1 MAEKNTCGC
10 GVSAESISREPWKL
24 GATDRINR
32 LRNQYWLYRPTVD
45 TERAVSYTKSYKTNE
60 AKDTCVRRAQ
70 ALKDYMS
77 ERTISIQ
84 PDELIVGTYGKQP
97 RSVVVCPEVVL
108 SWWMDELDTMATR
121 PQDPYQISEED
132 KDILRNEVFPYWNG
146 RTMEDYYV
154 SNLDEDIKS
163 VAYNTGIVFGENK
176 SQAGAGEFSAGFGD
190 IVLKKGF
197 RAIADEAREKLAQ
210 LDREDAHRFDAQMFY
225 ESVIIASEA
234 VKILADRYSQKAAE
248 MAAAEN
254 DPKRKA
260 ELENIAKVCARV
272 PYETPRTMQ
281 EAIQAVWFT
290 QIMLYTEENTAAY
303 TIDRV
308 DQYLYPF
315 YKADLEAGR
324 ITEKEGQELLEC
336 LWIKMAEI
344 IYAISE
350 ASSVYYSGYQPF
362 HGLTVGGVKENG
374 ETAVNDISYMALQA
388 TMDTRMHIPTINVRV
403 SDNTPEKFMMK
414 ICDLVEVGTGQPAIY
429 FDNVAMEMLKRNGVE
444 DEDLWN
450 WCVAGCV
457 EPQIPGKTSLWAEGG
472 RYSYATAV
480 EWALYDGYSK
490 ILGRQIGLKTGDPR
504 NFKTYEEFEEAVS
517 RQLAFMIRMA
527 CLNCQLI
534 ERAHKLRLPKPFRSL
549 CVDGCI
555 ESGRDIIDGGV
566 KYNIGPG
573 LESTGVADLA
583 DSMAAVKKFVYD
595 EKEFDMATLID
606 MLDADFEG
614 HEDFRQ
620 KLINDAPKYGND
632 DDYVDSIAHKFVE
645 LSCDYCEQ
653 YTGMNGSKF
662 MNGVV
667 PVIANLPHGLT
678 TWALPSGRKATVPL
692 ADGISPY
699 VGYDKHGPSSVIK
712 SVCKVDHVKNGI
724 GTLLNIKLSPSLIR
738 SEADKKNLIALLKAE
753 GQMGGY
759 HVQFNVVSTET
770 LREAQKNPEN
780 YTDLLVR
787 IAGYSAY
794 FVELRKDAQESII
807 ARTENKSW

>member
-1 MAEKNTCGC
+1 MKNQACGC
-10 GVSAESISREPWKL
+10 APSAESISREPWKH
-24 GATDRINR
+24 GATDRINK
-32 LRNQYWLYRPTVD
+32 LRNQYWLYRPTID
-45 TERAVSYTKSYKTNE
+45 TERAVSYTNSYRRNE
-60 AKDTCVRRAQ
+60 AKDACIKRAQ
-70 ALKDYMS
+70 ALYDYMS
-77 ERTISIQ
+77 ERSIVIE
-84 PDELIVGTYGKQP
+84 PNELIVGTYGKQP

-108 SWWMDELDTMATR
+108 SWYKDELDTMSTR
-121 PQDPYQISEED
+121 PQDPYYITEED
-132 KDILRNEVFPYWNG
+132 KEILRNEVFPYWEG

-154 SNLDEDIKS
+154 DNLEEDIKA

-176 SQAGAGEFSAGFGD
+176 SQAGAGEFSAGYGD

-197 RAIADEAREKLAQ
+197 RVIAEEAEQKMAE
-210 LDREDAHRFDAQMFY
+210 LDPEDAHRFEKKMFY
-225 ESVIIASEA
+225 QSVIIASKS
-234 VKILADRYSQKAAE
+234 VKVLADRYAAKAKE
-248 MAAAEN
+248 MAEAEDDAA
-254 DPKRKA
+254 RKA
-260 ELENIAKVCARV
+260 DLLKIAEVCGKV
-272 PYETPRTMQ
+272 PYEAPETLQ

-303 TIDRV
+303 TIDRL

-315 YKADLEAGR
+315 YCADIEAGR
-324 ITEKEGQELLEC
+324 ITKQDAQELLEC

-362 HGLTVGGVKENG
+362 HGLTIGGIKKDG
-374 ETAVNDISYMALQA
+374 STGINDISYMALKA
-388 TMDTRMHIPTINVRV
+388 TADTRMHIPTINVRI
-403 SDNTPEKFMMK
+403 SDNTPEEFLMAV
-414 ICDLVEVGTGQPAIY
+414 CDLVEIGTGQPAIY
-429 FDNVAMEMLKRNGVE
+429 FDNVAEKMLKRNGIK

-450 WCVAGCV
+450 WCIAGCV
-457 EPQIPGKTSLWAEGG
+457 EPQIPGKESMWAEGG

-504 NFKTYEEFEEAVS
+504 NFKTYEEFEEAVDK
-517 RQLAFMIRMA
+517 QLAFMIRMA

-549 CVDGCI
+549 CVEGCI
-555 ESGRDIIDGGV
+555 ESGKDIMDGGTI
-566 KYNIGPG
+566 YNVGPG

-595 EKEFDMATLID
+595 DKKYDMATLID
-606 MLDADFEG
+606 ALDKDFEG
-614 HEDFRQ
+614 CEDFRQ
-620 KLINDAPKYGND
+620 ELINGAPKYGND
-632 DDYVDSIAHKFVE
+632 DDYVDSIAHKFVSD
-645 LSCDYCEQ
+645 SCDYCEQ

-699 VGYDKHGPSSVIK
+699 VGYDKHGPSAVLK

-724 GTLLNIKLSPSLIR
+724 GTLLNIKLSPALIK
-738 SEADKKNLIALLKAE
+738 SEADKKNLIALLKSE
-753 GQMGGY
+753 SQMGGY

-770 LREAQKNPEN
+770 LRAAQKNPEN

-794 FVELRKDAQESII
+794 FVELREDAQESII